1 MKSLWHLSLLLPL
14 LLTPGCYLSH
24 IAAGQFHLLRA
35 RQPIRAVLED
45 ETTAADVRESLSH
58 VQDALHYAR
67 SLGLTIDGQYT
78 TYVAWPGD
86 RIVTTVVATRPGEV
100 EPAGFWFPILGTLP
114 YKGFFDPER
123 AGREAERLRRQGLDV
138 CIVPVRAYST
148 LGWFDDP
155 VTEPMLRGG
164 TGALVE
170 TILHELVHATV
181 YVREQIDFNEG
192 VASFIGEEASVRFYQ
207 DRGEADAAAQRRQEV
222 TDAHRIDAAILGFRE
237 RVIELYAAE
246 PAGPDRDAARASA
259 EQETRAAIAATVF
272 ETRDANQLSQEL
284 RLNDACLALA
294 ATYTADLDRYARR
307 LQQLDGDLSA
317 FVARLIE
324 VAQDP
329 EPRDALLESQ

>member
-1 MKSLWHLSLLLPL
+1 M
-14 LLTPGCYLSH
+14 
-24 IAAGQFHLLRA
+24 
-35 RQPIRAVLED
+35 LED
-45 ETTAADVRESLSH
+45 ETTAADVRQSLSH
-58 VQDALHYAR
+58 VQDARRYAR

-114 YKGFFDPER
+114 YKGFFDPKR
-123 AGREAERLRRQGLDV
+123 AEREAERLRRQGLDV
-138 CIVPVRAYST
+138 CVVPVRAYST

-155 VTEPMLRGG
+155 VTEPMVRGG

-207 DRGEADAAAQRRQEV
+207 DRGEANAAAQRRQEV

-237 RVIELYAAE
+237 QVIELYAAE

-272 ETRDANQLSQEL
+272 ETRDANQLSQGL

-294 ATYTADLDRYARR
+294 ATYTADFDRYARR

-317 FVARLIE
+317 FIVRLIE
-324 VAQDP
+324 AAQHP
-329 EPRDALLESQ
+329 EPRDALLESH

>member
-1 MKSLWHLSLLLPL
+1 MWRLSLLLPL
-14 LLTPGCYLSH
+14 LLTPGCYLTH
-24 IAAGQFHLLRA
+24 VAAGQFRLLQA
-35 RQPIRAVLED
+35 RQPIKAVLED
-45 ETTAADVRESLSH
+45 ETTPADVRESLSH
-58 VQDALHYAR
+58 VQDARRYAR
-67 SLGLTIDGQYT
+67 SLGLTIDNQYT

-86 RIVTTVVATRPGEV
+86 RIVTTVVATRPVEV

-123 AGREAERLRRQGLDV
+123 AEREAERLRGQGLDV

-155 VTEPMLRGG
+155 VTEPMLHGG

-207 DRGEADAAAQRRQEV
+207 DRGETNAADQRRQEV
-222 TDAHRIDAAILGFRE
+222 ADARSIDAAILRFRE

-246 PAGPDRDAARASA
+246 PAGPERDAARANA

-272 ETRDANQLSQEL
+272 ETRDANQLSQVL

-307 LQQLDGDLSA
+307 LRQLDGDLSA
-317 FVARLIE
+317 FVSRLIE
-324 VAQDP
+324 AAQDP
-329 EPRDALLESQ
+329 EPRNALLESH